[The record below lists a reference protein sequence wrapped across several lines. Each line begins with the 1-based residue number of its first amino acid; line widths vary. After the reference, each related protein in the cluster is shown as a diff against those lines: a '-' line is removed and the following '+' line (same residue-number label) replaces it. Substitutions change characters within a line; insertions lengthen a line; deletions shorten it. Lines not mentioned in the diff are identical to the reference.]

1 MNKTLNTLRNR
12 LKTLH
17 IKSKPEK
24 RLFKER
30 LKKNATMQDAREF
43 KKEITTEIRNA
54 KAPYFKENS
63 QCKVCSNLLERNC
76 GSDYSFRKAER
87 PLKMEGG
94 SLAVNARGKANLRK

>member
-1 MNKTLNTLRNR
+1 M
-12 LKTLH
+12 H

-24 RLFKER
+24 RRFKER

-63 QCKVCSNLLERNC
+63 QCKVCSNLLERNY
-76 GSDYSFRKAER
+76 GRDYYSFRKAER